1 MGCGPKPEPDASG
14 YAVRMARGL
23 IRANAGGARQGGN
36 RTAPAGR
43 SPPAQCNAIFKYHIH
58 ASDGDIGHVEG
69 LLVDDET
76 WAIRYLIVDTSNWW
90 LGHQVLVAPQWIHDV
105 SWSRSTVSLEL
116 PRKALKDAPP
126 YDASLPL
133 DRGRKSSCS
142 SITDARLL
150 AAGRKTRRRTARSP
164 APVSLPQT
172 PGNRVLA
179 DIPAREYRRLQA
191 QLEPVT
197 LNFGQVLYEPGQTIR
212 HVYFPIDCLISLLT
226 AVDKRR
232 TLEVGM
238 VGNEGMAGMPFILGV
253 GVSGVRAL
261 VQGRGKALRMASGP
275 FRVEFDRN
283 RPLQEALFRYTYA
296 LMAQISQTA
305 ACNRFHNT
313 EARLARWLLM
323 TRDRVGVNE
332 FPLTHEF
339 LAHMLGLRRWASRR
353 PRAHSNN
360 AI

>member
-1 MGCGPKPEPDASG
+1 M
-14 YAVRMARGL
+14 
-23 IRANAGGARQGGN
+23 
-36 RTAPAGR
+36 
-43 SPPAQCNAIFKYHIH
+43 SP
-58 ASDGDIGHVEG
+58 
-69 LLVDDET
+69 
-76 WAIRYLIVDTSNWW
+76 
-90 LGHQVLVAPQWIHDV
+90 
-105 SWSRSTVSLEL
+105 
-116 PRKALKDAPP
+116 
-126 YDASLPL
+126 
-133 DRGRKSSCS
+133 
-142 SITDARLL
+142 
-150 AAGRKTRRRTARSP
+150 
-164 APVSLPQT
+164 

-197 LNFGQVLYEPGQTIR
+197 LNFGQILYEPGRTIR

-261 VQGRGKALRMASGP
+261 VQGAGKALCMASES
-275 FRVEFDRN
+275 FRIEFDRN

-323 TRDRVGVNE
+323 TRDRVGADE

-339 LAHMLGLRRWASRR
+339 LAHMLGLRRVGVTEAASALKRR
-353 PRAHSNN
+353 KLIGYHRGMLEIHNTKGLEAAACSCYRIVNAVYERARK
-360 AI
+360 